1 VIRQLKLNKN
11 FYWGI
16 NVIGLLIGVIPAFLW
31 GLNDVFTNLLSLH
44 IQIED
49 VYTVV
54 IFALFL
60 AFLQDAFSCAGIMSY
75 HKIQGGFTS
84 KIKQSK
90 VIFWIIL
97 IAAICAGPLGMV
109 AGIMGI
115 TYAGPVYAGVI
126 TACYPVVALVLA
138 IKVLGINPTK
148 LKVFGII
155 LSIIAVMSISIE
167 GLDAG
172 RHPELL
178 LGMGFAVVAMF
189 GWGLESV
196 MFALASEKVSL
207 KPSWILG
214 IRQMFSAIS
223 YLIILAVYFAINK
236 NEVLSVVLQM
246 NVWWLVFACV
256 ISASFSYLAYY
267 NAIKKIGP
275 SLGTVFNATFVFW
288 AAIISASIG
297 ISVLSEFF
305 WVWAIL
311 LIMGI
316 FLSTREGK
324 VVYHIRGAPRKK
336 R

>member
-1 VIRQLKLNKN
+1 M
-11 FYWGI
+11 
-16 NVIGLLIGVIPAFLW
+16 IGLLIGVISGFLW

-44 IQIED
+44 IHID
-49 VYTVV
+49 GVHTVI

-75 HKIQGGFTS
+75 HKIQGEF
-84 KIKQSK
+84 KAKLNQSK
-90 VIFWIIL
+90 VIFWVIL

-126 TACYPVVALVLA
+126 TACYPVVALILA
-138 IKVLGINPTK
+138 IKILGIKPTK
-148 LKVFGII
+148 LKVFGIV
-155 LSIIAVMSISIE
+155 LSIVAVMSISIE

-178 LGMGFAVVAMF
+178 LGMGFAVIAMF

-196 MFALASEKVSL
+196 MFALASEKSSL

-214 IRQMFSAIS
+214 IRQMVSATS
-223 YLIILAVYFAINK
+223 YLIILAIYLAINGG
-236 NEVLSVVLQM
+236 EVLSVVSQM
-246 NVWWLVFACV
+246 NVWWLVFACI
-256 ISASFSYLAYY
+256 ISASFSYLTYY

-275 SLGTVFNATFVFW
+275 SLGTVFNATFIFW

-297 ISVLSEFF
+297 ISVLNEFF
-305 WVWAIL
+305 WVWAVL

-324 VVYHIRGAPRKK
+324 VIYHIKKK

>member
-1 VIRQLKLNKN
+1 M
-11 FYWGI
+11 
-16 NVIGLLIGVIPAFLW
+16 IGLLIGVISGFLW

-44 IQIED
+44 VQIED
-49 VYTVV
+49 VHTVI

-60 AFLQDAFSCAGIMSY
+60 ALLQDLFSCFGIMNY
-75 HKIQGGFTS
+75 HKIQGEFKS
-84 KIKQSK
+84 KLNQSK

-126 TACYPVVALVLA
+126 TACYPVVALILA
-138 IKVLGINPTK
+138 IKILGIKPTK

-172 RHPELL
+172 RRPEVL
-178 LGMGFAVVAMF
+178 LGMGFAVIAMF

-214 IRQMFSAIS
+214 IRQMVSATS
-223 YLIILAVYFAINK
+223 YLIILVIYLAINGD
-236 NEVLSVVLQM
+236 EVLSVVSQM
-246 NVWWLVFACV
+246 NVWWLLFACIV
-256 ISASFSYLAYY
+256 SASFSYLTYY

-275 SLGTVFNATFVFW
+275 SLGTVFNATFIFW

-305 WVWAIL
+305 WVWAVL

-324 VVYHIRGAPRKK
+324 VIYHIKK
-336 R
+336 TQ